1 MSSRVVDDILEKC
14 ESTGLFLEKTPVG
27 VNDCDL
33 FGDTPLHIVSS
44 WGDAEAVAALLA
56 AGAKVNAIGDK
67 GQTPL
72 FQAKS
77 TQVVDLLLAAGAD
90 PSIVDEFG
98 ETAETFRRNVG
109 SIEVAVHL
117 ALQSKRK

>member
-1 MSSRVVDDILEKC
+1 MSDEMTKQALEKC
-14 ESTGLFLEKTPVG
+14 RDTGLFLQERPLG
-27 VNDCDL
+27 VNDTDL

-44 WGDAEAVAALLA
+44 WGDAESVAALLA
-56 AGAKVNAIGDK
+56 AGAKVDAMGDK

-77 TQVVDLLLAAGAD
+77 TEVVDLLLAAGAD

-109 SIEVAVHL
+109 PERIAAHI
-117 ALQSKRK
+117 ALRSKR